1 MTGPDRPA
9 VAGGS
14 KGMIAMRSWI
24 CAAVAGAGFLVVAG
38 AASAQEN
45 LDAGKSG
52 AQLYASNCAICHKSA
67 QALNKSGGGLFGLDS
82 FLREHY
88 TSSRESAAAISAYL
102 NSVGGGPAD
111 ARPAKKKTSTVKK
124 KKDAK
129 PDAKDGKPE
138 AAPENKKS
146 DEKKP
151 DEKKPPEK
159 PSQNQPDKKQGGK
172 AARLAGAADRG

>member
-1 MTGPDRPA
+1 MS
-9 VAGGS
+9 V
-14 KGMIAMRSWI
+14 MRSWI
-24 CAAVAGAGFLVVAG
+24 CAAVAGAAFLAAAG

-102 NSVGGGPAD
+102 NTVGGGPAQ
-111 ARPAKKKTSTVKK
+111 AHPVKK
-124 KKDAK
+124 KAGKKKEAK
-129 PDAKDGKPE
+129 PEAKDGKP
-138 AAPENKKS
+138 
-146 DEKKP
+146 DDKKP
-151 DEKKPPEK
+151 DEKKPAEKKSDDKKPAEK
-159 PSQNQPDKKQGGK
+159 PSQNKPDKKEGGK

>member
-1 MTGPDRPA
+1 M
-9 VAGGS
+9 GGS
-14 KGMIAMRSWI
+14 KGMTAMRSWMRV
-24 CAAVAGAGFLVVAG
+24 AVAGAGLLAAAG

-52 AQLYASNCAICHKSA
+52 AQLYQSNCAICHKSA

-102 NSVGGGPAD
+102 NTVGGGPAQ
-111 ARPAKKKTSTVKK
+111 AHPVKK
-124 KKDAK
+124 KAGTTKEAK
-129 PDAKDGKPE
+129 PEAKDGKPDDKKPDE
-138 AAPENKKS
+138 KKPAEKKS

-151 DEKKPPEK
+151 AEK
-159 PSQNQPDKKQGGK
+159 PSQNKPDKKEGGK

>member
-1 MTGPDRPA
+1 MT
-9 VAGGS
+9 V
-14 KGMIAMRSWI
+14 MRSWI
-24 CAAVAGAGFLVVAG
+24 CAAVAGAGFLVAAG

-124 KKDAK
+124 KKEAK

-138 AAPENKKS
+138 AGPENMKS

-151 DEKKPPEK
+151 DEKKPAEK

-172 AARLAGAADRG
+172 TARLAGAADRG

>member
-1 MTGPDRPA
+1 
-9 VAGGS
+9 
-14 KGMIAMRSWI
+14 MR
-24 CAAVAGAGFLVVAG
+24 AAVTGTGVLAAVTLAG

-52 AQLYASNCAICHKSA
+52 AQLYASNCAICHKSP

-102 NSVGGGPAD
+102 NSVGGGPAE
-111 ARPAKKKTSTVKK
+111 ARPVKKRARTEKKKE
-124 KKDAK
+124 AK
-129 PDAKDGKPE
+129 PDKDGKPAE
-138 AAPENKKS
+138 TKPEEKKS

-151 DEKKPPEK
+151 EEKSGDK
-159 PSQNQPDKKQGGK
+159 PSQNKPEKKEGGK
-172 AARLAGAADRG
+172 AALLTGVPLRG

>member
-1 MTGPDRPA
+1 MS
-9 VAGGS
+9 V
-14 KGMIAMRSWI
+14 MRSWI
-24 CAAVAGAGFLVVAG
+24 CAAVAGAAFLAAAG

-102 NSVGGGPAD
+102 NTVGGGPAD
-111 ARPAKKKTSTVKK
+111 ARPAKKRTSSGKK
-124 KKDAK
+124 KEPRHDAK
-129 PDAKDGKPE
+129 PSDAKPSDTKPSDAKPE
-138 AAPENKKS
+138 
-146 DEKKP
+146 EKKP
-151 DEKKPPEK
+151 DEKKPAEKSGEK
-159 PSQNQPDKKQGGK
+159 PSENKPDKKQGGK

>member
-1 MTGPDRPA
+1 MS
-9 VAGGS
+9 V
-14 KGMIAMRSWI
+14 MRSWI
-24 CAAVAGAGFLVVAG
+24 CAAVAGAAFLAAAG

-52 AQLYASNCAICHKSA
+52 AQLYASNCAICHKSV

-111 ARPAKKKTSTVKK
+111 ARPAKKRTSTGKK
-124 KKDAK
+124 KEPKADAK
-129 PDAKDGKPE
+129 PSDAKPSDAKPE
-138 AAPENKKS
+138 
-146 DEKKP
+146 EKKP
-151 DEKKPPEK
+151 DDKKPGEKSGEK
-159 PSQNQPDKKQGGK
+159 PSENKPDKKQGGK

>member
-1 MTGPDRPA
+1 MTAMRAWMRVA
-9 VAGGS
+9 VAALAAA
-14 KGMIAMRSWI
+14 GMLS
-24 CAAVAGAGFLVVAG
+24 G

-67 QALNKSGGGLFGLDS
+67 QALNKSGGGLFGLES

-102 NSVGGGPAD
+102 NAVGGGPAQ
-111 ARPAKKKTSTVKK
+111 ANPAKKKARTEKK
-124 KKDAK
+124 KEAKPDSKPDAK
-129 PDAKDGKPE
+129 PDAKDAKPPE
-138 AAPENKKS
+138 A
-146 DEKKP
+146 KP
-151 DEKKPPEK
+151 DEKKSDDKKPAEKSGEK
-159 PSQNQPDKKQGGK
+159 PSQNKPDKKEGGK